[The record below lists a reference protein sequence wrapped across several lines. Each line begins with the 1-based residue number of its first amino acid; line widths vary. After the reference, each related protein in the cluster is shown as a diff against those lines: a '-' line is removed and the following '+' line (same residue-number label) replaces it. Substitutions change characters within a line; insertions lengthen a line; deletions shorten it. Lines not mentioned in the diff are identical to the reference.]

1 MPSGT
6 PSHADP
12 GLPRPPAR
20 ARVGRMHR
28 VNPVVLVL
36 ISIASVQL
44 GAAFG
49 KGLFDVAAPATIAF
63 LRIALASVVL
73 VAISRPRLTGRSARD
88 WAIVVAYGLAL
99 SGMNISIYYSF
110 ERIPIGVA
118 VTLEFIGPLLLA
130 VWGSR
135 RPIDL
140 LWVVLAGVGV
150 ALLGASPGSLDLVG
164 VVLALLAGAL
174 WAAYI
179 VIAGPVG
186 RRWEGISGLSV
197 GSTIGALALAIPGLM
212 LAGDALGHPRV
223 WLVATAVALLS
234 SVVPYA
240 LELHARRVI
249 KAATF
254 SVLMSLEPAAAA
266 LFAWVVLGEW
276 LGWVE
281 WLAMAAVVVASV
293 GAVRTARRRVE
304 SAHE

>member
-1 MPSGT
+1 M
-6 PSHADP
+6 
-12 GLPRPPAR
+12 R
-20 ARVGRMHR
+20 R

-254 SVLMSLEPAAAA
+254 SILMSLEPAAAA

>member
-1 MPSGT
+1 MS
-6 PSHADP
+6 
-12 GLPRPPAR
+12 
-20 ARVGRMHR
+20 R

-36 ISIASVQL
+36 VAIASVQL
-44 GAAFG
+44 GASFG

-63 LRIALASVVL
+63 LRIALAGVVL
-73 VAISRPRLTGRSARD
+73 VAISRPRLTGRTARD
-88 WAIVVAYGLAL
+88 WAVVVAYGLAL
-99 SGMNISIYYSF
+99 AGMNVSIYYSF

-197 GSTIGALALAIPGLM
+197 GSTVGALALAIPGLL

-254 SVLMSLEPAAAA
+254 SILMSLEPAAAA

>member
-1 MPSGT
+1 MN
-6 PSHADP
+6 
-12 GLPRPPAR
+12 
-20 ARVGRMHR
+20 R

-36 ISIASVQL
+36 VAIASVQL

-49 KGLFDVAAPATIAF
+49 KGLFDVASPATIAF

-88 WAIVVAYGLAL
+88 WVTVVAYGLAL

-140 LWVVLAGVGV
+140 VWVALAAVGV
-150 ALLGASPGSLDLVG
+150 VLLGATPGALDLVG
-164 VVLALLAGAL
+164 VALALLAGAL

-186 RRWEGISGLSV
+186 RLWEGISGLTV
-197 GSTIGALALAIPGLM
+197 GSIVGALALAVPGLT
-212 LAGDALGHPRV
+212 LAGDALAHPHV
-223 WLVATAVALLS
+223 WLVAAAVALLS

-254 SVLMSLEPAAAA
+254 SILMSLEPTAAA
-266 LFAWVVLGEW
+266 LFAWIVLGEW

-281 WLAMAAVVVASV
+281 WLAMACVIVASV
-293 GAVRTARRRVE
+293 GAIRTARRVE
-304 SAHE
+304 SRHE

>member
-1 MPSGT
+1 MS
-6 PSHADP
+6 
-12 GLPRPPAR
+12 
-20 ARVGRMHR
+20 R

-36 ISIASVQL
+36 VAIASVQL

-49 KGLFDVAAPATIAF
+49 KGLFDVASPATIAF

-88 WAIVVAYGLAL
+88 WVTVVAYGLAL

-140 LWVVLAGVGV
+140 LWVALAAVGV
-150 ALLGASPGSLDLVG
+150 ALLGATPGALDLVG
-164 VVLALLAGAL
+164 VALALLAGAL

-186 RRWEGISGLSV
+186 RRWEGISGLTV
-197 GSTIGALALAIPGLM
+197 GSVVGALALATPGLA
-212 LAGDALGHPRV
+212 LAGDALAQPRV
-223 WLVATAVALLS
+223 WVVAAAVALLS

-240 LELHARRVI
+240 LELHARRLI

-254 SVLMSLEPAAAA
+254 SILMSLEPAAAA
-266 LFAWVVLGEW
+266 LFAWIVLGEW

-281 WLAMAAVVVASV
+281 WLAMTAVVAASV

>member
-1 MPSGT
+1 
-6 PSHADP
+6 
-12 GLPRPPAR
+12 
-20 ARVGRMHR
+20 MHR